1 MPSKDKHCSILGKI
15 IILRK
20 KNARILHNTCII
32 KKKNVILQRNLSIN
46 NKKLMKS
53 IEQIKKIEAVVLYV
67 LQYFEQGV
75 DYIKLFKIMYFA
87 QREYLAK
94 YGKVLCPDTFKARQ
108 KGPVPALS
116 NKVIK
121 IAELHD
127 EDILEYPDLMSF
139 IESIKVQDQL
149 VFATK
154 EPNLDYLSGM
164 ERKCLDKWYLY
175 CKDKNSKEELSPESH
190 DSAYEAAWERYQ
202 RDPQQGFLSSLE
214 IAVAGG
220 ASEKMRNYIY
230 NKELLMCE

>member
-1 MPSKDKHCSILGKI
+1 M
-15 IILRK
+15 
-20 KNARILHNTCII
+20 HNTCII
-32 KKKNVILQRNLSIN
+32 KKKNVILERNLSIN
-46 NKKLMKS
+46 NQKLMKS

-127 EDILEYPDLMSF
+127 EDVLEYPDLMSF

-154 EPNLDYLSGM
+154 GPNLDYLSGM